1 MFCFTI
7 KGSFAVTFVT
17 MYALS
22 TVYDG
27 KTSERVQ
34 KKQQSQT
41 NREEHARI

>member
-17 MYALS
+17 MYMLS
-22 TVYDG
+22 TVYDE
-27 KTSERVQ
+27 KTSKFVQ
-34 KKQQSQT
+34 EIQQSQT